1 MPLLELGVAPGVKA
15 VRRRVRSGAQRFGGS
30 WWQILQCGLGAGLA
44 WVLAQTLWGQAYP
57 VFACVAVVVC
67 LGISS
72 NQRLR
77 RVGELGVGVTVGVL
91 LGSGVVLLIGRGP
104 VQIALIVV
112 TAMSVARFLD
122 GGNLIVNQAALQSV
136 FIVAYPPT
144 QGGGSGRWL
153 DAMTGVVVAL
163 VIAAALPP
171 DPRRELRGRGLSYS
185 GQLADLLEDAAE
197 AVRGH
202 DGPAAAS
209 VLARARATQE
219 TLDKWAASVTT
230 AQEIHRITPLRRS
243 GRDELSRSRT
253 LQAGLDRATRNVR
266 VAVRR
271 ISTALQYE
279 EQLPSSLAESFD
291 SLAAAVRSVGVPAY
305 EGETAPPSVTAL
317 RELAVTLGPR
327 TLGAHSLS
335 ATVVVAQLR
344 STVVDLL
351 VAQGDDADEVHRLFP
366 R

>member
-1 MPLLELGVAPGVKA
+1 MPTLELGLAPGLKA

-30 WWQILQCGLGAGLA
+30 WWQILQCGLGAGIA
-44 WVLAQTLWGQAYP
+44 WVAAQHLWGQAYP

-77 RVGELGVGVTVGVL
+77 RVGELGVGVTLGVL
-91 LGSGVVLLIGRGP
+91 MGSVVVLVIGRGP
-104 VQIALIVV
+104 VQIAVIVV
-112 TAMSVARFLD
+112 VAMALARFLD
-122 GGNLIVNQAALQSV
+122 GGNLIVNQSALQAV

-163 VIAAALPP
+163 VIAALLPP

-185 GQLADLLEDAAE
+185 GQLADLLEDAAV
-197 AVRGH
+197 AVRRH
-202 DGPAAAS
+202 DAAAAAS
-209 VLARARATQE
+209 VLTRARTTQE
-219 TLDKWAASVTT
+219 TLDKWAATVTE
-230 AQEIHRITPLRRS
+230 AQEVHRISPLRRS
-243 GRDELSRSRT
+243 GRDELARSREM
-253 LQAGLDRATRNVR
+253 QAGLDRATRNVR
-266 VAVRR
+266 VALRR
-271 ISTALQYE
+271 ISTALDYE

-291 SLAAAVRSVGVPAY
+291 WLAAAIRSVGVPAY
-305 EGETAPPSVTAL
+305 EGETEPPSVTAL
-317 RELAVTLGPR
+317 KDLAATLGPR
-327 TLGAHSLS
+327 TLGAESLS

-351 VAQGDDADEVHRLFP
+351 VAQGVSPAEAHRLLP